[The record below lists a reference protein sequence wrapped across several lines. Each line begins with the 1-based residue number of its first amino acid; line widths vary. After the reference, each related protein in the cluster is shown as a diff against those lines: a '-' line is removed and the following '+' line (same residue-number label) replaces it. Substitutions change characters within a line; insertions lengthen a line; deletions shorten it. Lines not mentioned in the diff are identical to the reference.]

1 MSGVP
6 EYTIRRA
13 RDIPSMQPVW
23 DSAIWSPAET
33 LQVTHFRPESS
44 DHRPRTSARLLYE
57 PSGIHGIF
65 QVDDQYVRSVRT
77 QYLDEVWKDSCV
89 EFFAQPKE
97 GRSYFNF
104 EFNCGGAFLCRHI
117 IDPDRS
123 TGRIKEYV
131 SVPLELGRTI
141 QIRSS
146 LPAKTDPE
154 IATPLAWTLRFHIP
168 FSLFESFIGPLGNV
182 AGQEWRG
189 NFYKCAEE
197 ISHPHW
203 AAWSPVDQLNFHLP
217 RCFGVI
223 RFASD

>member
-13 RDIPSMQPVW
+13 RDLPSMEPVW
-23 DSAIWSPAET
+23 DSAVWSPAET
-33 LQVTHFRPESS
+33 LEVNHFRPESS
-44 DHRPRTSARLLYE
+44 GHRPRTSARLLYD
-57 PSGIHGIF
+57 SAGIHGIF
-65 QVDDQYVRSVRT
+65 QVHDQYVRSVRT

-97 GRSYFNF
+97 GRGYFNF

-117 IDPDRS
+117 INPDRS

-131 SVPLELGRTI
+131 SVPSELGRTI
-141 QIRSS
+141 EVRSS
-146 LPAKTDPE
+146 LPVKTDPE
-154 IATPLAWTLRFHIP
+154 IATPLTWTLQFHIP

-182 AGQEWRG
+182 SGQEWRG
-189 NFYKCAEE
+189 NCYKCAEE

-203 AAWSPVDQLNFHLP
+203 ASWSPVDELNFHLP
-217 RCFGVI
+217 RCFGII
-223 RFASD
+223 RFAST